1 MNMGCILNGL
11 FVTVVAALLVSVANP
26 SLAQTC
32 TQEQVLYANTGG
44 AERLLLRYSP
54 NGDALSSA
62 GPLARDY
69 GDIAVSADGNTL
81 YALTFDRVPT
91 VDGPPAFRLA
101 SLDRATGLE
110 ISSVVIT
117 GLADEVIDGGQ
128 RSPNALSVL
137 AGNTLVMGTS
147 RLDRVYRINALT
159 GDTELYATYPQVPA
173 EFSGGSSAF
182 FASAGDFINL
192 NNGDVLALVVAVDS
206 NPFLDPYAG
215 ALLRIRSDGSGVV
228 VGRLASTNLYGMARL
243 GERLFFFDANGQITS
258 LDLATLPA
266 SGTAL
271 LTVTPVASTGRLFY
285 GAGSSGDSGYLD
297 CAPRPIPAT
306 GAPALVML
314 SMLLAA
320 LAWRTAR
327 SRARCDG

>member
-1 MNMGCILNGL
+1 MGRINTTARLLGL
-11 FVTVVAALLVSVANP
+11 MLTGWLLGVAPGAG
-26 SLAQTC
+26 LAQTC

-44 AERLLLRYSP
+44 AERSLLRYSP
-54 NGDALSSA
+54 TGVELVPPV
-62 GPLARDY
+62 PLARDY

-81 YALTFDRVPT
+81 YGLSF
-91 VDGPPAFRLA
+91 DGPPFLLSR
-101 SLDRATGLE
+101 LDRETGAE
-110 ISSVVIT
+110 TSSVEIT
-117 GLADEVIDGGQ
+117 GPVTAVLDGFFY
-128 RSPNALSVL
+128 SPNALSVL
-137 AGNTLVMGTS
+137 VNDTLVMGAW
-147 RLDRVYRINALT
+147 RVDKAYRVDPLT
-159 GDTELYATYPQVPA
+159 GNTELFATYPPVPV
-173 EFSGGSSAF
+173 EFSGGWPAIF
-182 FASAGDFINL
+182 VSAGDFINL
-192 NNGDVLALVVAVDS
+192 NNGDVLAMVNAVDPDLS
-206 NPFLDPYAG
+206 GPIYAA

-228 VGRLASTNLYGMARL
+228 VGRLGSTDLYGMARL
-243 GERLFFFDANGQITS
+243 GERLFLFDANGDITA

-271 LTVTPVASTGRLFY
+271 LPVTPVASTGRLFY

-327 SRARCDG
+327 SRSRRDG

>member
-1 MNMGCILNGL
+1 MGCILNGL

-54 NGDALSSA
+54 TGDELSSA

-81 YALTFDRVPT
+81 YGLSF
-91 VDGPPAFRLA
+91 DGPPFLLSR
-101 SLDRATGLE
+101 LDRETGAE
-110 ISSVVIT
+110 ISSVEIT
-117 GLADEVIDGGQ
+117 GPVTAVIDGGL

-137 AGNTLVMGTS
+137 AGNTLVMGAS
-147 RLDRVYRINALT
+147 RLDEVYRIDTLT
-159 GDTELYATYPQVPA
+159 GNTELYATYPPVPA
-173 EFSGGSSAF
+173 EFPGGSSAF
-182 FASAGDFINL
+182 FVSAGDFINL

-206 NPFLDPYAG
+206 NPFVAPYAA

-228 VGRLASTNLYGMARL
+228 VGRLGSTELYGMARL
-243 GERLFFFDANGQITS
+243 GERLFFFDESGDITS

-320 LAWRTAR
+320 LVWRTAR
-327 SRARCDG
+327 SRSRCDG